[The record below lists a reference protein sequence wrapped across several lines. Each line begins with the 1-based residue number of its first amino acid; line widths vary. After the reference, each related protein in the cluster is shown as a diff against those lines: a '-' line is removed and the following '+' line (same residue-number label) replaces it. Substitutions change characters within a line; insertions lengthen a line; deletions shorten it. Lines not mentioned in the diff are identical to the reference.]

1 MIGKILK
8 DHKTEVIIVVV
19 GILYIHL
26 FLFFKPFTGNTY
38 EIDINKAR
46 DFGSFIG
53 GYLGTILL
61 LISLVLLFSTLK
73 NQIKIFLI
81 QQFENKYFE
90 MIRLHRE
97 NVNEISIGNR
107 KGRKI
112 FLSLV
117 REFQIVFSET
127 QRISE
132 LLKLKY
138 ENKKLLDISY
148 IIFFYGVVG
157 STSTEILKTTLTNE
171 PKKFIKELIYFFGKS
186 QSSIKSSHKFQ
197 YKPFE
202 GHQSRLGHYY
212 RHLYQTV
219 KYVHLQKLN
228 INKYDYLKTLR
239 AQLSNHEQV
248 LLCYNAFSRLG
259 ENWLKENLI
268 SEYNFIKNIPPNFIT
283 EIDFKKEFPLVK
295 FEWEEN
301 K

>member
-1 MIGKILK
+1 MIKKILK
-8 DHKTEVIIVVV
+8 DHKTETTIVLL

-26 FLFFKPFTGNTY
+26 FLFFKPFSGNTY

-46 DFGSFIG
+46 DFGTFIG
-53 GYLGTILL
+53 GYLGTILI
-61 LISLVLLFSTLK
+61 LITLVLLFATLK

-90 MIRLHRE
+90 MIRIHRD
-97 NVNEISIGNR
+97 NVNEISIGDR

-117 REFQIVFSET
+117 REFQVVFSET

-132 LLKLKY
+132 LLKLSY
-138 ENKKLLDISY
+138 GRKKILDISY
-148 IIFFYGVVG
+148 IIFFYGAVG
-157 STSTEILKTTLTNE
+157 TISAEILKTTLNNE
-171 PKKFIKELIYFFGKS
+171 PEKFVEELMHFFSKS
-186 QSSIKSSHKFQ
+186 QNTIKNTHKLL

-202 GHQSRLGHYY
+202 GHQSRLAHYY

-219 KYVHLQKLN
+219 KYVHLQKLK

-248 LLCYNAFSRLG
+248 LLCYNVFSRLG
-259 ENWLKENLI
+259 RKWVKENLI

-283 EIDFKKEFPLVK
+283 
-295 FEWEEN
+295 
-301 K
+301 